1 MDQNKK
7 HGKKCPV
14 LNKIK
19 NFLTSQ
25 IRLDARLL
33 EFMQDHPEITPDSDP
48 IEAPPG
54 EFEKIMAEMNARGIK
69 PAIRRELA
77 VRKYFKQAGR
87 YMQRPAFV
95 ALLVVLILGGTSA
108 GVSAKKAYDY
118 RIKVREAGKS
128 NIVWNNDQYVISP
141 KDDLTLIY
149 DEISEQLEIKPL
161 KLMYIPFGMEY
172 ESAKIEN
179 GLVTIKFK
187 YGENDFWFIMAK
199 QYIATSSNLVSDR
212 AVYQKIYNEWL
223 EKDISIERNK
233 LEKGIY
239 EFSSEVTVEGT
250 YYYLSGIISED
261 EFVNIII
268 NLNY

>member
-14 LNKIK
+14 LKRIK

-118 RIKVREAGKS
+118 RMRERRVGKS
-128 NIVWNNDQYVISP
+128 DIVWNNDEYV
-141 KDDLTLIY
+141 LTEDGIDSIY
-149 DEISEQLEIKPL
+149 LEIKDQLNVAPL
-161 KLMYIPFGMEY
+161 KFMYIPFGMKFEELKVYGDHANIKFEY
-172 ESAKIEN
+172 EDN
-179 GLVTIKFK
+179 
-187 YGENDFWFIMAK
+187 FINCIQSK
-199 QYIATSSNLVSDR
+199 KPVSSSNNVVSDR
-212 AVYQKIYNEWL
+212 NEYKHIYNEWL
-223 EKDISIERNK
+223 DVSIPMEKNELNAN
-233 LEKGIY
+233 
-239 EFSSEVTVEGT
+239 EVEYSARFDLNGC
-250 YYYLSGIISED
+250 YFYISGIIDED
-261 EFVNIII
+261 NFEEILK
-268 NLNY
+268 NLAY

>member
-14 LNKIK
+14 LKKLK

-118 RIKVREAGKS
+118 RMREREVGKS
-128 NIVWNNDQYVISP
+128 DIVWNNDEYVLTE
-141 KDDLTLIY
+141 DDGLDLAY
-149 DEISEQLEIKPL
+149 LEIVEQLNIKPL
-161 KLMYIPFGMEY
+161 KFMFLPFEMKFEELKIYSDHANIQFMYDD
-172 ESAKIEN
+172 KIIN
-179 GLVTIKFK
+179 CVQSKK
-187 YGENDFWFIMAK
+187 PV
-199 QYIATSSNLVSDR
+199 TSSNNVISDR
-212 AVYQKIYNEWL
+212 NGYKKIYNYGL
-223 EKDISIERNK
+223 DISISI
-233 LEKGIY
+233 EKNELANDMIEYSANFDLNGC
-239 EFSSEVTVEGT
+239 
-250 YYYLSGIISED
+250 YYYVSGIINED
-261 EFVNIII
+261 EFIKIIE
-268 NLNY
+268 NLAY

>member
-14 LNKIK
+14 LKKIK

-77 VRKYFKQAGR
+77 VRKYFKQAER

-118 RIKVREAGKS
+118 RMREREVGKS
-128 NIVWNNDQYVISP
+128 DIVWNNDEYVLTE
-141 KDDLTLIY
+141 DDGLDSAY
-149 DEISEQLEIKPL
+149 LEIERQLSVEPL
-161 KLMYIPFGMEY
+161 KFMFLPFKTVFKEL
-172 ESAKIEN
+172 KIYSDHAN
-179 GLVTIKFK
+179 IKFI
-187 YGENDFWFIMAK
+187 YNDKAINCVQSK
-199 QYIATSSNLVSDR
+199 KPVTSSNNVVSDR
-212 AVYQKIYNEWL
+212 SQYKEIHNYWLDIFIPIEKNEL
-223 EKDISIERNK
+223 TKD
-233 LEKGIY
+233 
-239 EFSSEVTVEGT
+239 VVEYSAKFNLHGC
-250 YYYLSGIISED
+250 YYYISGVISEE
-261 EFVNIII
+261 EFIKIVE
-268 NLNY
+268 NLAY

>member
-7 HGKKCPV
+7 HGKKCSV
-14 LNKIK
+14 FKRIRY
-19 NFLTSQ
+19 FLTSQ

-77 VRKYFKQAGR
+77 VRKCFKQAGR

-118 RIKVREAGKS
+118 RMREREVGKS
-128 NIVWNNDQYVISP
+128 DIVWNNDEYVLTE
-141 KDDLTLIY
+141 DDGINDSY
-149 DEISEQLEIKPL
+149 NEIIENLNIKPL
-161 KLMYIPFGMEY
+161 KMTYIPFEMEFIKTEFNNGNATIEFQY
-172 ESAKIEN
+172 KGKKFYFIQAKHP
-179 GLVTIKFK
+179 VT
-187 YGENDFWFIMAK
+187 A
-199 QYIATSSNLVSDR
+199 SNSIVSDR
-212 AVYQKIYNEWL
+212 IVDKEIYNNWL
-223 EKDISIERNK
+223 EETIKIEKNTLSGK
-233 LEKGIY
+233 EIEYSATINFDGA
-239 EFSSEVTVEGT
+239 
-250 YYYLSGIISED
+250 YYYLSGILD
-261 EFVNIII
+261 ENEFAEIIE
-268 NLNY
+268 NLNF